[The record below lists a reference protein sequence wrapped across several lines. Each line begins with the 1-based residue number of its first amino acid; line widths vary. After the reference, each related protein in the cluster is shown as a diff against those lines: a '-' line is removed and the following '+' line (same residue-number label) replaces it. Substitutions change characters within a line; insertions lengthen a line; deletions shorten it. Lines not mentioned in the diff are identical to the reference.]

1 MAIAYMAMASALHF
15 AGYEVARSSTM
26 TLLTSQRNGFESGAS
41 IVSCAMGTIPL
52 FSFLLLWCYTRLLDG
67 WGPRVSLFI
76 STICYSLLLA
86 LSGIFLRFLDAFL
99 VVQKEEEESSTSLSP
114 PEHQHLAHLLSKA
127 TLFSLFVLENS
138 YVQLLFTQHW
148 SFITSVVQ
156 TFEKENEEIQKGQ
169 VQKGRQQRGVGSNAT
184 IWFGPIA
191 GAGSLMSSAA
201 CFAIVPLV
209 SSLGLPN
216 LLVVAS
222 IGVAMA
228 CACSDVAYRIANKVS
243 YAPCEQN
250 EGYGC
255 ACEV

>member
-1 MAIAYMAMASALHF
+1 MAIAYMAMASGLHF
-15 AGYEVARSSTM
+15 AGYEVARSGTL
-26 TLLTSQRNGFESGAS
+26 TLLTSQKNGFESGAS

-52 FSFLLLWCYTRLLDG
+52 FSIMLLWCYTRLLDG

-76 STICYSLLLA
+76 STLCYALLLA
-86 LSGIFLRFLDAFL
+86 LSGIFLSFLDAL
-99 VVQKEEEESSTSLSP
+99 LDVPTGQESSFSSSSD
-114 PEHQHLAHLLSKA
+114 HNNHLAHLLSKV
-127 TLFSLFVLENS
+127 TLFSLFVVENS

-156 TFEKENEEIQKGQ
+156 TFDKEKEEADKRGQNGQK
-169 VQKGRQQRGVGSNAT
+169 KQQRASGLSSA

-201 CFAIVPLV
+201 GFAVMPLV

-222 IGVAMA
+222 VGLASG
-228 CACSDVAYRIANKVS
+228 CACSDIAYRIANQVRFQLNRRNKA
-243 YAPCEQN
+243 APCQL
-250 EGYGC
+250 G
-255 ACEV
+255 